1 MDRFDG
7 SPRAPEQRAE
17 EELVLRYARAADVRK
32 DQLGDERYGL
42 MVRTQEP
49 LRKGDRLN
57 VVVELAQEKLTL
69 RVAGEVRWVTP
80 LIRGALAGV
89 ALVPGSHRE
98 TVQLDLLFGRRS
110 AGPTPETAVAAATAA
125 AVAAPPRVAP
135 QAEPVPGTRRP
146 LSVAMLQPDRV
157 LRQVLENAL
166 HRFGQEQGG
175 WDVTVEAHGEA
186 DAFLEAL
193 AARPRGL
200 AIVDCDVLGAA
211 ADALV
216 AAIRSHDPWARLP
229 LILLSSSGGSR
240 IEDGLAVYLRKPV
253 AMKAFA
259 DLAGILVGR
268 GL

>member
-1 MDRFDG
+1 V
-7 SPRAPEQRAE
+7 Q

-32 DQLGDERYGL
+32 DQLGDERHGL
-42 MVRTQEP
+42 LLRTRAP
-49 LRKGDRLN
+49 LRQGDRVK
-57 VVVELAQEKLTL
+57 VVVELAHEKLTL

-80 LIRGALAGV
+80 LISGALAGI

-98 TVQLDLLFGRRS
+98 TVQLDVLFGRRT
-110 AGPTPETAVAAATAA
+110 AGPAPETAVAG
-125 AVAAPPRVAP
+125 AVSAAPPRPRPEAP
-135 QAEPVPGTRRP
+135 GAEAEAEAAPGARRP
-146 LSVAMLQPDRV
+146 LAVAMLQPNGV

-175 WDVTVEAHGEA
+175 WDVSVEAHGEA

-200 AIVDCDVLGAA
+200 AIVDCDVLGPAA
-211 ADALV
+211 EPLV
-216 AAIRSHDPWARLP
+216 AAIRSHDAWARLP

-240 IEDGLAVYLRKPV
+240 LEDGWAVYLRKPV
-253 AMKAFA
+253 AMKAFV

-268 GL
+268 GG